1 MSDHRFIA
9 ALMGDDSL
17 PMSEPARSLWMKD
30 LQNPLR
36 YGLLPLLRVTQ
47 TILLHLVYY
56 SKRLLP
62 FQFSAHRLL
71 QGQINFFM
79 KHFVTPEANWLILH
93 HMWVETQVLNF
104 IIDNSK
110 RRDELKR
117 VELYPQEIDE
127 LMEHNFVLHDRE
139 LFRVLAEAGNTSE
152 EDWPRP
158 FEEVDFSAIQ
168 PIEMSFDQNKKKWT
182 QFIDFET
189 AHELFKVTFCFLLRA
204 EEYEAALNSLQ
215 FDQSMC
221 RRVGKILGEPELDG
235 LAFNRYPLV
244 LHHTN
249 AVSERFV
256 LHGVTLEHLYAHLE
270 AQAARQRAI
279 RGEDQ
284 AGAEA

>member
-17 PMSEPARSLWMKD
+17 PMSEPARSLWVKD

-36 YGLLPLLRVTQ
+36 YWLLPLLRVTQ
-47 TILLHLVYY
+47 TILLHLIYY
-56 SKRLLP
+56 TKRLLP

-104 IIDNSK
+104 ILDNSK
-110 RRDELKR
+110 RRDEVKR
-117 VELYPQEIDE
+117 VELYPQEIDD
-127 LMEHNFVLHDRE
+127 LMENNFVLHDRE
-139 LFRVLAEAGNTSE
+139 LFRVLAEAGPTTE
-152 EDWPRP
+152 EAWPPP
-158 FEEVDFSAIQ
+158 FEEVDFSAIK
-168 PIEMSFDQNKKKWT
+168 PIEMSFDQNKRRWT

-189 AHELFKVTFCFLLRA
+189 AHELFKVTFCFLLKA

-221 RRVGKILGEPELDG
+221 RRVGKILGNPELDG
-235 LAFNRYPLV
+235 LSFNRYPLV

-256 LHGVTLEHLYAHLE
+256 FHGVTLEHLYAYLE
-270 AQAARQRAI
+270 SEAARQRALK
-279 RGEDQ
+279 
-284 AGAEA
+284 AEPHPEG